1 MSGRKLDAPL
11 AVQMAS
17 LKKTMQNRD
26 RRRNTDRAQ
35 KEREADDGAPATAQ
49 RRKAGSHLLSN
60 ATGGVRLGSCPVSG
74 IAAGIAEPR
83 VLRCVL
89 CQATFK
95 SVAEEQQHLA
105 GPAHRKALLRQQTEQ
120 EHKTRLAKGRDAA
133 HSAVEAAQWS
143 SPAAQATSEGLSQ
156 PVNRQTT
163 KVPPVAMTSAA
174 SGSLHH
180 QKAGQSNLRQ
190 AKDQAAAAAKIP
202 KQTHADLVAQM
213 RQADEPLSVEG
224 WVPPSLSRGASD
236 ATTHLPAAVAA
247 NRPAPSQ
254 APNQDAVANSAH
266 PNTKD
271 TLPSDLGD
279 QGFQQG
285 LSGLQAYGSQS
296 ESDGSSSGCDRYGSG
311 AVGPFF

>member
-224 WVPPSLSRGASD
+224 EASGG
-236 ATTHLPAAVAA
+236 H
-247 NRPAPSQ
+247 
-254 APNQDAVANSAH
+254 
-266 PNTKD
+266 
-271 TLPSDLGD
+271 
-279 QGFQQG
+279 G
-285 LSGLQAYGSQS
+285 LGLQYIVQRRSIRRCWFCRLGTTKL
-296 ESDGSSSGCDRYGSG
+296 ESWCFRRNHPFASSSCCKPSCSI
-311 AVGPFF
+311 PST